1 MYKKKIHDDQII
13 NTLNRDKAR
22 SNPELAQQPLTF
34 LTLISIPIQIERYL
48 QKQERG
54 QSFLTRFVYILHENI
69 YLNAQQ
75 ASLLPW
81 S

>member
-54 QSFLTRFVYILHENI
+54 QS
-69 YLNAQQ
+69 YLEALR
-75 ASLLPW
+75 LLESARLSFKAEAMPAGH
-81 S
+81 